1 MLKLRVD
8 LDNLIYEFVFKL
20 IPKVLFRPCIVRV
33 FGLSVPMKAT
43 MQVMQVNHIF
53 EARQLTDHQLTIH

>member
-1 MLKLRVD
+1 M
-8 LDNLIYEFVFKL
+8 NSCFML
-20 IPKVLFRPCIVRV
+20 IPKVLFRSCIARV

-53 EARQLTDHQLTIH
+53 EARQLTDHQLNIHWKQPAVQST